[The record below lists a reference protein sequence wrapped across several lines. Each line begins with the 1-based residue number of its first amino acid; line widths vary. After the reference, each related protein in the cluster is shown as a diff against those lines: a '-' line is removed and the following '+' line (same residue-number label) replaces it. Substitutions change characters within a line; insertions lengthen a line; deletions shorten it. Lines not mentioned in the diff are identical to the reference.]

1 MVAAAVFVAFLA
13 ALSVVFAGALEA
25 AVEAGALEAVEAGLG
40 GISSSRRVMDVVVN
54 VAMGEYVGTGRLSR
68 ADLYGR
74 TRVAVFVSRVASC

>member
-54 VAMGEYVGTGRLSR
+54 VAMGEYVIGRLSR

-74 TRVAVFVSRVASC
+74 TRVAVFVSHVASC